1 MAMNKLFKQFVAFAI
16 VAVML
21 CGLIP
26 VSAMAVEHD
35 HDHQHSDIAP
45 FSSSADLIEQVK
57 AQLAKEG
64 KLYTEQDEDEDLVAS
79 VESKSDY
86 TFAEAKTMLGL
97 GFFNNRVGTEGEIGT
112 AHLNLSKTELTA
124 LVENVLTGLNMTGIV
139 TYEVVTEGGVA
150 TAVEFSLRE
159 SFAAGLDDM
168 DADPV
173 VGEMTAAVGTTVVL
187 SP

>member
-57 AQLAKEG
+57 GAA
-64 KLYTEQDEDEDLVAS
+64 
-79 VESKSDY
+79 
-86 TFAEAKTMLGL
+86 
-97 GFFNNRVGTEGEIGT
+97 
-112 AHLNLSKTELTA
+112 A
-124 LVENVLTGLNMTGIV
+124 LF
-139 TYEVVTEGGVA
+139 GVA
-150 TAVEFSLRE
+150 VSCHKGACHKIASIVNHGNLARHFCQFVFDKCVVFGSQFILELFGEWKSL
-159 SFAAGLDDM
+159 
-168 DADPV
+168 
-173 VGEMTAAVGTTVVL
+173 
-187 SP
+187 